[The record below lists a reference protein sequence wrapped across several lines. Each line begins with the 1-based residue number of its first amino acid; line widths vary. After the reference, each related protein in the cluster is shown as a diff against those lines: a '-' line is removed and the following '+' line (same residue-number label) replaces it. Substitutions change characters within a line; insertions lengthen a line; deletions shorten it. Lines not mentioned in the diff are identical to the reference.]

1 METQKKNWIDGFV
14 VLNDRNN
21 STGRYYGSLDVYY
34 CDLDEPPKSVY
45 SPGER
50 RVPISRLSMLQ
61 GSLNHELSKA

>member
-45 SPGER
+45 SPGEQ
-50 RVPISRLSMLQ
+50 RVPYF
-61 GSLNHELSKA
+61 